1 VTPGGE
7 RAALDRV
14 LELLRRRRL
23 SATEM
28 RVLLVL
34 LDRKAS
40 LTELAEA
47 LGQRPVE
54 IRRAGRSLAARG
66 LVRWQHVGR
75 RKETH
80 IEITAEGLATIRALL
95 PAAGRM
101 GAERLALGIEPHGPQ
116 RPSPPAWSA

>member
-40 LTELAEA
+40 LTELAG

-66 LVRWQHVGR
+66 LVRWHHVGR

-80 IEITAEGLATIRALL
+80 IEITAEVLATIRALL

-101 GAERLALGIEPHGPQ
+101 GGRAARFGH
-116 RPSPPAWSA
+116 